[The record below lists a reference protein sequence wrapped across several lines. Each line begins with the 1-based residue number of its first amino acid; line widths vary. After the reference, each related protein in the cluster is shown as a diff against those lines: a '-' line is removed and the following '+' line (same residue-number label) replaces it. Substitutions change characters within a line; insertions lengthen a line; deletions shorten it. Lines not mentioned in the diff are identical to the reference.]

1 MPVISATSEEEGS
14 MTASSRLDVAKVSV
28 RPCVKNKQTNK
39 KKKKRRAEGVA
50 QTEQLAMCKALV

>member
-28 RPCVKNKQTNK
+28 RPCVKNKQTK
-39 KKKKRRAEGVA
+39 KKKKKEKG
-50 QTEQLAMCKALV
+50 